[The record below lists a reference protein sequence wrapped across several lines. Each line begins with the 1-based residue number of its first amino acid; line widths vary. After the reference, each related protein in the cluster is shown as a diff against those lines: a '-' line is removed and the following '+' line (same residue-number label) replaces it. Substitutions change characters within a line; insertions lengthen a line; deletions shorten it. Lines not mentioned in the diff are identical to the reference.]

1 MGKTITPGLPPS
13 TIPKDSPTLF
23 LKFRANLP
31 VGRAWLRV
39 IVDDLS
45 LRGPRFAPGSLR
57 VEFVVDKA
65 ALG

>member
-1 MGKTITPGLPPS
+1 MGKTITPRLPPP

-23 LKFRANLP
+23 LKFCANLL

-45 LRGPRFAPGSLR
+45 LREPEFAPGSLR
-57 VEFVVDKA
+57 VEFVVDEA
-65 ALG
+65 AMG